1 MQTFN
6 FHFHLPAL
14 YNDLDPKLIK
24 YYKINVGMKLFSV
37 SFAINKKKKTDRCL
51 SYRSDQ

>member
-24 YYKINVGMKLFSV
+24 YYKLNMGIKLFSA
-37 SFAINKKKKTDRCL
+37 SFAINSTKNRPL
-51 SYRSDQ
+51 FIL